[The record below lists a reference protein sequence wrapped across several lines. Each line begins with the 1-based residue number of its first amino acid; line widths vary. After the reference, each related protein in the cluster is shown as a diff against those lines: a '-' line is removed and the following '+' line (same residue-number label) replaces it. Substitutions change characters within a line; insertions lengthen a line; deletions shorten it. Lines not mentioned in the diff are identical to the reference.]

1 MKKILLVTVLAVAGL
16 TASAQTEKGRVT
28 LGGTLSYES
37 SKSEADDSYD
47 PSAFTILP
55 TFSYFVANNISL
67 GLGLGYTSSKVAKLS
82 GVRNGIPTFSKI
94 KTSAVVVYP
103 FGRSYKSL
111 SEQFKFFG
119 ELGVPLAFGSTEVN
133 GQDSGGSTSI
143 GVSLSP
149 GFAFFPTKRV
159 AIELGF
165 NGINY
170 ISTTL
175 KDNDGKKIDNSGS
188 SSFSIG
194 ADFFAPKLGVQF
206 HF

>member
-1 MKKILLVTVLAVAGL
+1 MKKLLLVTVLSVAGL
-16 TASAQTEKGRVT
+16 TASAQTEKGKFT

-37 SKSEADDSYD
+37 SKSEANDSYD
-47 PSAFTILP
+47 PSSLTILP
-55 TFSYFVANNISL
+55 TFSYFVSNNISL
-67 GLGLGYTSSKVAKLS
+67 GLGLGYTYTKGGQSYEFDLYGNSSS
-82 GVRNGIPTFSKI
+82 IRN
-94 KTSAVVVYP
+94 SAFVVYP
-103 FGRSYKSL
+103 YGRGYKNL

-119 ELGVPLAFGSTEVN
+119 ELGIPLAFGSSEAN
-133 GQDSGGSTSI
+133 GQDLGGTTSV
-143 GVSLSP
+143 GFSLSP

-170 ISTTL
+170 NNTTY
-175 KDNDGKKIDNSGS
+175 KDNNGKKINNAGN

-194 ADFFAPKLGVQF
+194 ADFFAPQLGVQF